1 MLTNT
6 DITELR
12 SLRRNLHKRP
22 ELSGEEEQTA
32 RFVAAEMKKLAPDRL
47 ISHIG
52 GQGVAAVFAGEEEGP
67 TVLFRAELD
76 ALPIAE
82 KSGVD
87 WASES
92 PGKGHLCGHDGH
104 MTMLFG
110 LARMLSRQR
119 PRTGRVIL
127 MFQPAEEDGSGAKA
141 VIHDPRFAELAPDWA
156 FAIHNE
162 PGLPFGYVGIKE
174 GVINCASRGLKI
186 KLEGR
191 TSHAAEPEF
200 ANSPLA
206 ILPAL
211 LQKLDDLGDGGALTD
226 SFRLS
231 TITHV
236 SVGEPTFG
244 ITPGEAVIFV
254 TLRAAL
260 DPVLEELHKDAVSL
274 TTALAH
280 DHGLHVSFDVHDD
293 FAASLNHADAVKVAE
308 TAMEALSVPYGNK
321 GVPMRASED
330 FGAFGWTA
338 KAAMLCLGPGENHVA
353 LHQPEYDFPDDLIPI
368 GAKIFEKIARNL
380 LD

>member
-206 ILPAL
+206 MLPAL
-211 LQKLDDLGDGGALTD
+211 LQKLDGLGDGGALTD
-226 SFRLS
+226 AFRLS

-280 DHGLHVSFDVHDD
+280 DHGFHVSFDVHDD
-293 FAASLNHADAVKVAE
+293 FAASLNHTDAVKVAE